1 MSGTPKPASKSAPAS
16 ATGAKEQVGRL
27 LTLVPYLHAR
37 GGVRLDEA
45 ARALGVP
52 ERQLVKDL
60 RVLFLCGLPGGYPD
74 DLIDVD
80 LESLVEPG
88 GDRVIRVANAD
99 YLARPLRLSPTEATA
114 IIVALRALR
123 GGAVTEQAAEVVDRV
138 LAKLEQAAADG
149 AAPVEVP
156 VGPDER
162 EYAAR
167 KALLQ
172 CAVADRRQVELS
184 YFVPARDEES
194 SRVVD
199 PRGVIARSGV
209 EYLDAYCHSA
219 EAPRLFRLDRIRAAS
234 LLDTPV
240 ASAPEAPR
248 SLADGFFAPG
258 EDLLTVTLRLDPAAR
273 WVTEYYPTQDVRQ
286 QADGGLE
293 VDLLVADR
301 RWLRRLLLRL
311 APYAS
316 VVGPAEVA
324 GDLLDAA
331 RATLRLY
338 DLGT

>member
-1 MSGTPKPASKSAPAS
+1 MTSAATPGRPGPAT
-16 ATGAKEQVGRL
+16 ATGAKEQVARL

-80 LESLVEPG
+80 LDALVDPH

-99 YLARPLRLSPTEATA
+99 YLARPLRLSQTEATA

-156 VGPDER
+156 LDPDER
-162 EYAAR
+162 DYAAR

-172 CAVADRRQVELS
+172 RAVGERRQLRLA

-194 SRVVD
+194 ERVVD
-199 PRGVIARSGV
+199 PRGVVAHRGV
-209 EYLDAYCHSA
+209 DYLDAYCHSA
-219 EAPRLFRLDRIRAAS
+219 EAPRLFRLDRIRAAT

-248 SLADGFFAPG
+248 SLAEGLFAPG
-258 EDLLTVTLRLDPAAR
+258 EDLLTVTLRLAPEAR
-273 WVTEYYPTQDVRQ
+273 WVTEYYPTQDVRHQ
-286 QADGGLE
+286 PDGSVE
-293 VDLLVADR
+293 VELLVADL

-311 APYAS
+311 APYAA
-316 VVGPAEVA
+316 VLGPAAVA
-324 GDLLDAA
+324 DDLRDAA
-331 RATLRLY
+331 GAALRLY
-338 DLGT
+338 DDA

>member
-1 MSGTPKPASKSAPAS
+1 VSAPAS
-16 ATGAKEQVGRL
+16 ASGAKEQVGRL

-80 LESLVEPG
+80 LESLVDPG
-88 GDRVIRVANAD
+88 GDRVIRIANAD
-99 YLARPLRLSPTEATA
+99 YLARPLRLSQTEATA

-156 VGPDER
+156 VEPDER

-172 CAVADRRQVELS
+172 RAVADRRQVELS

-199 PRGVIARSGV
+199 PRGVVSHRGV

-219 EAPRLFRLDRIRAAS
+219 EAPRLFRLDRIRSAA

-240 ASAPEAPR
+240 ASAPAAPR
-248 SLADGFFAPG
+248 SLADGLFAPG
-258 EDLLTVTLRLDPAAR
+258 EDLLTVTVRLAPAAR
-273 WVTEYYPTQDVRQ
+273 WVTEYYPTQEVRQ
-286 QADGGLE
+286 HADGGLE

-316 VVGPAEVA
+316 VVGPPEVA
-324 GDLLDAA
+324 DDLRDAA

-338 DLGT
+338 DSAT

>member
-1 MSGTPKPASKSAPAS
+1 MSTPTSSARPGPAT
-16 ATGAKEQVGRL
+16 ATGAKEQVARL

-45 ARALGVP
+45 ARDLGVS

-80 LESLVEPG
+80 LDALVDPE

-99 YLARPLRLSPTEATA
+99 YLARPLRLSQTEATA

-123 GGAVTEQAAEVVDRV
+123 GGALTEQAAEVVDRA
-138 LAKLEQAAADG
+138 LAKLEHAAADA
-149 AAPVEVP
+149 AAPIEVP
-156 VGPDER
+156 LEPDER

-172 CAVADRRQVELS
+172 RGVAEQRQLRLS
-184 YFVPARDEES
+184 YFVPTRDEES
-194 SRVVD
+194 ERVVD
-199 PRGVIARSGV
+199 PRGVVSYRGV

-248 SLADGFFAPG
+248 SLAEGLFAPG
-258 EDLLTVTLRLDPAAR
+258 EHLLTVTLRLEPAAR

-286 QADGGLE
+286 LKDGSLE
-293 VDLLVADR
+293 VDLQVADL

-316 VVGPAEVA
+316 VTAPKEVA
-324 GDLLDAA
+324 EDLRDAA
-331 RATLRLY
+331 SATLRLY
-338 DLGT
+338 DQDA

>member
-1 MSGTPKPASKSAPAS
+1 MSTAPKPTARTSPGS

-80 LESLVEPG
+80 LESLVDPG
-88 GDRVIRVANAD
+88 GDRVIRIANAD
-99 YLARPLRLSPTEATA
+99 YLARPLRLSQTEATA

-138 LAKLEQAAADG
+138 LAKLEQAAADA

-156 VGPDER
+156 VEPDER

-172 CAVADRRQVELS
+172 RAVADQRQVELS

-194 SRVVD
+194 TRTVD
-199 PRGVIARSGV
+199 PRGVVSHRGV

-219 EAPRLFRLDRIRAAS
+219 EAPRLFRLDRIRSAE
-234 LLDTPV
+234 LLHTAV
-240 ASAPEAPR
+240 ASTPEAPR
-248 SLADGFFAPG
+248 SLADGLFSPG
-258 EDLLTVTLRLDPAAR
+258 EDLLTVTLHLDPAAR

-286 QADGGLE
+286 QPDGALE

-316 VVGPAEVA
+316 VVGPPEVA
-324 GDLLDAA
+324 DDVLDAA
-331 RATLRLY
+331 RATLQLY
-338 DLGT
+338 DPQA